1 MQKQTKFKF
10 GFLVVGFLLGVV
22 ITACGAMVYIQ
33 PTDRVIQT
41 WKQPDDIKYDS
52 FGPYYLSVVEEGMD
66 ISRFPFSTKR
76 RYYIYVG
83 KDSGKPIYGHVI
95 DYSFHPDTSDI
106 YNIAQHIK
114 KSDVVWSAEG
124 VTFNEASGH
133 KVFIPKSM
141 LRGR

>member
-1 MQKQTKFKF
+1 MLLAAVLRCQGIPT
-10 GFLVVGFLLGVV
+10 GF
-22 ITACGAMVYIQ
+22 CYQ
-33 PTDRVIQT
+33 RVSLSET
-41 WKQPDDIKYDS
+41 PGKVDIKYDS

-66 ISRFPFSTKR
+66 VSRFPFSTKR

-83 KDSGKPIYGHVI
+83 KDSGKPVYGHVI

-114 KSDVVWSAEG
+114 KSDVVWSEEG
-124 VTFNEASGH
+124 VSFNEASGH

-141 LRGR
+141 IRGR